1 MKLSDEERKSLVIF
15 QMEKART
22 TLKQAEGNVTLCFWE
37 VVANRLYYACFHAV
51 SALLIEYGYAFK
63 SHEGLVNLFG
73 MHFVRTNLVDIE
85 LGRFLSQLQS
95 MREKG
100 DYNCIYNVTEEDIS
114 PLIEPAKKL
123 IAVADQLITSHTNA

>member
-1 MKLSDEERKSLVIF
+1 MK
-15 QMEKART
+15 
-22 TLKQAEGNVTLCFWE
+22 KQAEGNVTLCFWE

-51 SALLIEYGYAFK
+51 STLLIEYGYAFK

-114 PLIEPAKKL
+114 PMIEPAKKL

>member
-15 QMEKART
+15 QMEKAHI

-51 SALLIEYGYAFK
+51 SALLIEYGYACK

-73 MHFVRTNLVDIE
+73 MHFVRTGLVDIE
-85 LGRFLSQLQS
+85 LGRLLSQLQS

-100 DYNCIYNVTEEDIS
+100 DYNCIYNVTEKDIL
-114 PLIEPAKKL
+114 PMIEPAKNL
-123 IAVADQLITSHTNA
+123 IIVVEQLITLHTKA